1 MFGLDNF
8 WISLVYI
15 LSILSAI
22 GCVIYGILYW
32 NKGDNDSV
40 IMQEEKQWA
49 EKEKKVEENL

>member
-15 LSILSAI
+15 LTILSAI

-32 NKGDNDSV
+32 NKGDNDLE
-40 IMQEEKQWA
+40 IAQEEKQWT
-49 EKEKKVEENL
+49 EEEKKVEENL